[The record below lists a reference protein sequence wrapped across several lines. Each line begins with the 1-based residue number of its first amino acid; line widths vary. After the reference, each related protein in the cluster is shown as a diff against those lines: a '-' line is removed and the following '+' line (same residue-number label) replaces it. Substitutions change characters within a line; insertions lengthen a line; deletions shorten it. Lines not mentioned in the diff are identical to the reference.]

1 MLPRPWLQHYDEG
14 IPETLEPYPDRTLL
28 DAVRETAAARPQH
41 TALLF
46 KGRRIAYR
54 ELERDSTALAAALVA
69 DGVGRGDRVGLV
81 LPNCPQ
87 FVLAELAVWKAGGV
101 VVPLSPV
108 YTERELEGPLRDTDV
123 SLVVCMTRFYHRVKA
138 VQPRTRVRRVIATNI
153 KEYFPPV
160 LWALFTLLREKK
172 SGDRVRLDPA
182 DQWLGDAISRGRRLP
197 PPAVVVAPDD
207 MAVILSS
214 GGTTGT
220 PKGVIGVHRAYMQS
234 GLQLRAW
241 TGALCREWQDTILLP
256 LPLFH
261 VYANLGVQALAFVG
275 RNPLALI
282 PNPRDLDDVLATIRR
297 VKPVF
302 FTAVPTLFSA
312 LLNHPAVQ
320 GGRADFRSIKISFSG
335 AAPLMAETKRRFE
348 ELTGGTII
356 EGYSLTEA
364 MMAVLANPLLGRSK
378 LGSIGLPLPD
388 VRAQIVDSDDPL
400 QRLEPHQVGE
410 LILQAPQLMSGYW
423 NNAAETAAT
432 LRPGPDGERWL
443 YTGDLGY
450 MDEDGYVFLVDRKK
464 DLIKTSGYQVWPR
477 EIEEVVTAHPAVA
490 EVGVAGCPDP
500 LRGEVVKA
508 WVVLR
513 PGSHTSADEIRAWCK
528 ERLAP
533 YKVPSA
539 VEFRS
544 ELPKSMVGK
553 VLRRALARE
562 PAS

>member
-1 MLPRPWLQHYDEG
+1 MLARPWLQHYDTG
-14 IPETLEPYPDRTLL
+14 IPETLEPYPARTLV
-28 DAVRETAAARPQH
+28 DVVRETAAARPRH
-41 TALLF
+41 PALLF
-46 KGRRIAYR
+46 KGRRVTYG
-54 ELERDSTALAAALVA
+54 ELDRDSTALAAYFAA
-69 DGVGRGDRVGLV
+69 EGVRKGDRVGLV

-87 FVLAELAVWKAGGV
+87 FVIAELAIWKAGGV
-101 VVPLSPV
+101 VVPISPV
-108 YTERELEGPLRDTDV
+108 YTERELEGPLCDANV
-123 SLVVCMTRFYHRVKA
+123 GVVVCMTRFYGRVKA
-138 VQPRTRVRRVIATNI
+138 VQPRTPVRRIVATNI
-153 KEYFPPV
+153 KEYFPP
-160 LWALFTLLREKK
+160 LLSALFTLFKEKK
-172 SGDRVRLDPA
+172 AGDRIDLDPA
-182 DQWLGDAISRGRRLP
+182 DAWFRDAVRRGRGLP
-197 PPAVVVAPDD
+197 APAVAIDPGD
-207 MAVILSS
+207 MAVILAS

-220 PKGVIGVHRAYMQS
+220 PKGVIGVHRAYLQA

-241 TGALCREWQDTILLP
+241 TGALCREWEDAILLP

-275 RNPLALI
+275 RNPLALV
-282 PNPRDLDDVLATIRR
+282 PNPRDLDDVLATIRK

-302 FTAVPTLFSA
+302 FTAVPTLFAA
-312 LLNHPAVQ
+312 LLNHPDVR

-388 VRAQIVDSDDPL
+388 VRAQIVDSDDPAL
-400 QRLEPHQVGE
+400 VLSPHQVGE

-423 NNAAETAAT
+423 NNAAETAAA
-432 LRPGPDGERWL
+432 LRRGPDGGTWL
-443 YTGDLGY
+443 YTGDLGF

-477 EIEEVVTAHPAVA
+477 EIEEVVTQHPAVA
-490 EVGVAGCPDP
+490 EVGVAGCADP

-513 PGSHTSADEIRAWCK
+513 PGSHATADDIRAWCK

-533 YKVPSA
+533 YKVPAA
-539 VEFRS
+539 VEFRG
-544 ELPKSMVGK
+544 ELPKTMVGK
-553 VLRRALARE
+553 VLRRALGRE
-562 PAS
+562 SGP